1 MSEEQLDILIKD
13 FQKDTNLM
21 KLLRTLSPQLELLV
35 KHGFTDLRRF
45 YEDLEKENLGLGDDD
60 KLRELFAL
68 EDVSDECTIPD
79 LTDLITPGCAI
90 R

>member
-13 FQKDTNLM
+13 FQKHNNLM
-21 KLLRTLSPQLELLV
+21 KLLRILSPQLELLV
-35 KHGFTDLRRF
+35 KHGSTDLRGF
-45 YEDLEKENLGLGDDD
+45 YEDLEKANLGLDDDD

-68 EDVSDECTIPD
+68 EDVSDKCTMPD
-79 LTDLITPGCAI
+79 LADLITPGRAI